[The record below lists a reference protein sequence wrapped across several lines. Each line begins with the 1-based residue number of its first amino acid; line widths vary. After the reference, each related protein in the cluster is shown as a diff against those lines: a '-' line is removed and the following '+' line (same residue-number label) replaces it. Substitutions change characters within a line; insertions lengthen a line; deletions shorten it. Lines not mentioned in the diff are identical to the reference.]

1 MATTKI
7 AENSALVIIDIQVG
21 MIESERANHT
31 IALAN
36 ICTLLERARASTL
49 PIIYIQHDGPEGH
62 GLARGSENWQIH
74 PAITPRA
81 GEIIVHKTASDGF
94 HKTSFHTE
102 LQRLHIQHL
111 IVTGGQTDYCVD
123 TTVRRA
129 TTFGYDVT
137 LVSDSHL
144 TYDGDTLN
152 EAQIVAFYNETLAG
166 FQTDEAMVRVVPTEE
181 LLFPLV
187 ATTIQQ

>member
-1 MATTKI
+1 MAATKI

-21 MIESERANHT
+21 MIQSERANHT
-31 IALAN
+31 VALAHM
-36 ICTLLERARASTL
+36 CTLLERARESAL

-74 PAITPRA
+74 PAIAPHA
-81 GEIIVHKTASDGF
+81 GEVIVHKTASDGF
-94 HKTSFHTE
+94 HKTSLHTE

-111 IVTGGQTDYCVD
+111 IVAGGQTDYCVD

-137 LVSDSHL
+137 LVSDAHL
-144 TYDGDTLN
+144 TYDGDTLS
-152 EAQIVAFYNETLAG
+152 ETQIVAFYNETLAG
-166 FQTDEAMVRVVPTEE
+166 FQTDEAVIRVVPTED
-181 LLFPLV
+181 LLFPAV
-187 ATTIQQ
+187 TTAVQQ